1 MVKTNVD
8 YYYPRE
14 QVEKVVG
21 FTASA
26 WDLFH
31 TGHVLFLKEAKK
43 VCDHLIVGLHVN
55 PRIERDSKNKPIQ
68 SIYERYTQLEG
79 CKYVD
84 EIIVYETE
92 NDLINILKTRDI
104 NVRFLGSDY
113 AGKESLI
120 TASSLVPIHYI
131 SRNHSFSSSELRKR
145 IAENDTDSRP
155 TRKDLWG

>member
-1 MVKTNVD
+1 MDKKNVD
-8 YYYPRE
+8 YYYPQE
-14 QVEKVVG
+14 QVEKIVG

-31 TGHVLFLKEAKK
+31 TGHVLFLKESKK

-55 PRIERDSKNKPIQ
+55 PSIERDSKNKPIQ
-68 SIYERYTQLEG
+68 SVYERYTQLEG

-92 NDLINILKTRDI
+92 SDLINILKTRNI
-104 NVRFLGSDY
+104 SVRFLGSDY
-113 AGKESLI
+113 AGKEHLI
-120 TASSLVPIHYI
+120 TAATLVPIHYI

-145 IAENDTDSRP
+145 IVENDTDSRP
-155 TRKDLWG
+155 TRKDLWS